1 MSAPDNKNMK
11 KARRA
16 LFLCALL
23 AAWNISGCAPQ
34 APVILPAAK
43 INRLAVQNDPN
54 APNAP
59 GGGNQSGDAQPAPE
73 IDPFASAELSSK
85 ALLAL
90 ASLPAASVQKLQ
102 NGDIGAPASTP
113 SKCGFV
119 AGDEDIAQKLSADAD
134 KSGWTAVAGQGNFF
148 EGVAGKKFSDCR
160 CLVAQYADK
169 HKVFLVPVSSE

>member
-11 KARRA
+11 KACRA
-16 LFLCALL
+16 LFMCALL

-54 APNAP
+54 AA
-59 GGGNQSGDAQPAPE
+59 GGGNQSGDAQPAAE
-73 IDPFASAELSSK
+73 TDPFASAELSSK

-148 EGVAGKKFSDCR
+148 EGVAGKIFSDCR

-169 HKVFLVPVSSE
+169 HKVLLVPVSSD